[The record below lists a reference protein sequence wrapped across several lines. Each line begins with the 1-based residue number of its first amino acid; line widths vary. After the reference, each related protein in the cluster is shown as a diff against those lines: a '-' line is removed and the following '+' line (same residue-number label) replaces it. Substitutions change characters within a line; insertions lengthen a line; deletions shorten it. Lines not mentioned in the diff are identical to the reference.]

1 MIMNKNIFNGHIIIE
16 EDIMNIL
23 QKICLIF
30 TLIGAV
36 NWGLV
41 GIFEFNLVAAIFGDG
56 VAARV
61 VYAIVGIC
69 AVINIMLLFM
79 DFDHS
84 EHHEHHH
91 HHDRNLRV
99 D

>member
-1 MIMNKNIFNGHIIIE
+1 
-16 EDIMNIL
+16 MNIL
-23 QKICLIF
+23 QKVCLIF
-30 TLIGAV
+30 TLIGAL

-41 GIFEFNLVAAIFGDG
+41 GIFDFNLVSAIFGDS
-56 VAARV
+56 VLTRV

-69 AVINIMLLFM
+69 AVVNIMLLFV
-79 DFDHS
+79 DFDNF

-91 HHDRNLRV
+91 HHNSNLRV

>member
-1 MIMNKNIFNGHIIIE
+1 
-16 EDIMNIL
+16 MNIL
-23 QKICLIF
+23 QKVCLIF
-30 TLIGAV
+30 TLIGAL

-41 GIFEFNLVAAIFGDG
+41 GIFEFNLVSAIFGET
-56 VAARV
+56 VLTRV

-69 AVINIMLLFM
+69 AVVNIMLLFV
-79 DFDHS
+79 DFDHF

>member
-1 MIMNKNIFNGHIIIE
+1 MDILNSE

-23 QKICLIF
+23 QKVCLVF
-30 TLIGAV
+30 TLIGAL

-41 GIFEFNLVAAIFGDG
+41 GIFEFNLVTAIFGDG
-56 VAARV
+56 SVASRI

-69 AVINIMLLFM
+69 AVVNIMLLFM
-79 DFDHS
+79 DIGDHF

-91 HHDRNLRV
+91 DHHKNLRV

>member
-1 MIMNKNIFNGHIIIE
+1 
-16 EDIMNIL
+16 MNIL
-23 QKICLIF
+23 QKVCLIF
-30 TLIGAV
+30 TLIGAL

-41 GIFEFNLVAAIFGDG
+41 GIFDFNLVSAIFGDS
-56 VAARV
+56 VLTRV

-69 AVINIMLLFM
+69 AVVNIMLLFV
-79 DFDHS
+79 DFDNF

>member
-1 MIMNKNIFNGHIIIE
+1 
-16 EDIMNIL
+16 MNIL
-23 QKICLIF
+23 QKVWLIF
-30 TLIGAV
+30 TLIGAL

-41 GIFEFNLVAAIFGDG
+41 GIFQFNLVSAIFGET
-56 VAARV
+56 VLTRV

-69 AVINIMLLFM
+69 AVVNIMLLFV
-79 DFDHS
+79 DFDHF

>member
-1 MIMNKNIFNGHIIIE
+1 
-16 EDIMNIL
+16 MNIL
-23 QKICLIF
+23 QKVCLIF
-30 TLIGAV
+30 TLIGAL

-41 GIFEFNLVAAIFGDG
+41 GIFEFNLVSAIFGET
-56 VAARV
+56 VLTRV

-69 AVINIMLLFM
+69 AVVNIMLLFVY
-79 DFDHS
+79 FDHF

>member
-1 MIMNKNIFNGHIIIE
+1 
-16 EDIMNIL
+16 MNIL

-30 TLIGAV
+30 TLIGAL
-36 NWGLV
+36 NWGLI
-41 GIFEFNLVAAIFGDG
+41 GIFDFNLVSAIFGDS
-56 VAARV
+56 VLSRV
-61 VYAIVGIC
+61 IYAIVGIC
-69 AVINIMLLFM
+69 AVVNIMLLFM

>member
-1 MIMNKNIFNGHIIIE
+1 MNKNKFSGHIIIE

-23 QKICLIF
+23 QKVCLIF
-30 TLIGAV
+30 TLIGAL

-41 GIFEFNLVAAIFGDG
+41 GIFEFNLVTAIFGDG
-56 VAARV
+56 VASRV
-61 VYAIVGIC
+61 VYSIVGIC
-69 AVINIMLLFM
+69 ALVNIMLLFM
-79 DFDHS
+79 NFTDHY

-91 HHDRNLRV
+91 NKNLRV

>member
-1 MIMNKNIFNGHIIIE
+1 MGILNSE

-23 QKICLIF
+23 QKVCLVF
-30 TLIGAV
+30 TLIGAL

-41 GIFEFNLVAAIFGDG
+41 GIFEFNLVTAIFGDG
-56 VAARV
+56 SVASRI

-69 AVINIMLLFM
+69 AVVNIMLLFM
-79 DFDHS
+79 DIGDHF

-91 HHDRNLRV
+91 DHHKNLRV

>member
-1 MIMNKNIFNGHIIIE
+1 MYKKFFYGYISNE

-30 TLIGAV
+30 TLIGAL

-41 GIFEFNLVAAIFGDG
+41 GIFEFNLVTAIFGDG
-56 VAARV
+56 SVGARI

-69 AVINIMLLFM
+69 AVVNIMLLFM
-79 DFDHS
+79 DLGDHY
-84 EHHEHHH
+84 EHHSH
-91 HHDRNLRV
+91 HHDHHKNLRV